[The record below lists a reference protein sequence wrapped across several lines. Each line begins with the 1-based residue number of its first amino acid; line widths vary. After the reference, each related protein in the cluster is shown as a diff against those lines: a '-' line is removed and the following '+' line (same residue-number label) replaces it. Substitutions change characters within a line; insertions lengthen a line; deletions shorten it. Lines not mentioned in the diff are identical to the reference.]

1 MSLPPWHALKTPL
14 LSLLAVMLL
23 TGTGVWWSADKFQQ
37 AKTAQKQQTQANQ
50 AIQQK
55 LQRSN
60 IEKQLIQQ
68 YRGAYQTL
76 VARGFVGPENRLA
89 WLEAVQQANRDAAL
103 YGLDYSLEPRAPVS
117 APGKILPLG
126 QTTKTVPSGQTIP
139 AVPLGQTVMKLRM
152 PMLVED
158 DLSHFLEALQQRT
171 RSLFRVR
178 ACQLARTADTQPQAI
193 NRPELE
199 VECELLWFTVA
210 DTGAPRS

>member
-1 MSLPPWHALKTPL
+1 MSLPPWHALKIPL

-103 YGLDYSLEPRAPVS
+103 YGLDYSLEPRTPVS
-117 APGKILPLG
+117 APGKIL
-126 QTTKTVPSGQTIP
+126 
-139 AVPLGQTVMKLRM
+139 PLGQTVMKLRM

-178 ACQLARTADTQPQAI
+178 ACQLARAADTPPQAI